1 MSSNDYVRYY
11 GTYQGKLSIDYEELI
26 TYLVDPFLSNDLSQ
40 EFYNKT
46 DIFLGSGGG
55 INNITENATGGG
67 AIVLK
72 SVAYNL

>member
-1 MSSNDYVRYY
+1 M
-11 GTYQGKLSIDYEELI
+11 DYEELI

-40 EFYNKT
+40 EFYDKT

-55 INNITENATGGG
+55 VNNKTKGASGGG

-72 SVAYNL
+72 SVSYNL